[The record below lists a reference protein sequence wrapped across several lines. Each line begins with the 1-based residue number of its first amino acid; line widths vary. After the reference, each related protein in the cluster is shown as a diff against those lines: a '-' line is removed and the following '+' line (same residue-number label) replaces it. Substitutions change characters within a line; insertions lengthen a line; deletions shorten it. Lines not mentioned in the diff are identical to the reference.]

1 MSLVLEA
8 ELTWTGA
15 EFAPNVQVVV
25 DGAGRIEQVG
35 ALGRADAS
43 RLRGLALLPGFVDA
57 HSHAFQRGLRGLGEA
72 FPAGAG
78 SFWSWREAMYALV
91 DSLDGKTL
99 RRLSARAFAEMRD
112 AGITTV
118 GEFHYLHHEREG
130 DFALDQAVVEAAADV
145 GIRLVLLYSYYA
157 TGAPGRALEGGQRR
171 FATPSLDGFWHQ
183 VDRLAGVLAPDTQT
197 LGIAPHSIRAASP
210 TDIRLLYEE
219 ARRRGLP
226 VHLHVE
232 EQRREIE
239 ESLAAY
245 GRTPMAVILDAV
257 QGGPFTAV
265 HCTHSADQDLARFVA
280 GGGIVCLCPLTEG
293 NLGDGIPRLARAHA
307 ARGRLALGTDSNAR
321 LAMLEEMR
329 WLEYGQRLRDEIR
342 GALPDPAGNI
352 APTLLD
358 AATAGGALALGVPA
372 GRIAPGC
379 WADLVAV
386 DLGAPALADVPRERL
401 LEALVFGAGNEVI
414 TGTYVGGRWRERG
427 SGATGIRTRDES
439 SALAGRRGA
448 GK

>member
-1 MSLVLEA
+1 MSRVLEA

-15 EFAPNVQVVV
+15 EFAPHVQVVV
-25 DGAGRIEQVG
+25 DAQGRIGEVG
-35 ALGRADAS
+35 TLGRPDVA
-43 RLRGLALLPGFVDA
+43 RLPRMALLPGFVDA
-57 HSHAFQRGLRGLGEA
+57 HSHAFQRGLRGRGEA

-91 DSLDGKTL
+91 DSLDRDTM

-118 GEFHYLHHEREG
+118 GEFHYLHHERDG
-130 DFALDQAVVEAAADV
+130 DFALDDAVVEAAADA

-157 TGAPGRALEGGQRR
+157 MGAPGRPLEGAQRR
-171 FATPSLDGFWHQ
+171 FATPSPDGFWRQ

-210 TDIRLLYEE
+210 AEIRLLHGE

-245 GRTPMAVILDAV
+245 GRTPMALILDAV
-257 QGGPFTAV
+257 EGQPFTAV
-265 HCTHSADQDLARFVA
+265 HCTHTSDDDMERFLASGGSA
-280 GGGIVCLCPLTEG
+280 CLCPLTEG
-293 NLGDGIPRLARAHA
+293 NLGDGIPRLSRAHA
-307 ARGRLALGTDSNAR
+307 AGGRLAIGTDSNNR

-329 WLEYGQRLRDEIR
+329 WLEYGQRLRDELR
-342 GALPDPAGNI
+342 GALPDPAGNV

-358 AATAGGALALGVPA
+358 AATASGARALGIAA
-372 GRIAPGC
+372 GRIAQGC
-379 WADLVAV
+379 WADFAAL
-386 DLGAPALADVPRERL
+386 DLDAPALAEVPRARL

-414 TGTYVGGRWRERG
+414 AGTFVGGKWRG
-427 SGATGIRTRDES
+427 SGEKQAVSGER
-439 SALAGRRGA
+439 
-448 GK
+448 

>member
-1 MSLVLEA
+1 MSRVLEA

-15 EFAPNVQVVV
+15 EFAPHVQVLV
-25 DGAGRIEQVG
+25 DAQGRIAEVG
-35 ALGRADAS
+35 TLGRPDPI
-43 RLRGLALLPGFVDA
+43 RLARVALLPGFVDA
-57 HSHAFQRGLRGLGEA
+57 HSHAFQRGLRGRGEA

-91 DSLDGKTL
+91 DSLDRDTM

-130 DFALDQAVVEAAADV
+130 DFALDDAVIEAATDA

-157 TGAPGRALEGGQRR
+157 TGAPGRPLEGAQRR
-171 FATPSLDGFWHQ
+171 FATPSPDRFWRQ
-183 VDRLAGVLAPDTQT
+183 VDRLAGLLAPDTQT

-210 TDIRLLYEE
+210 AEIRLLHGE
-219 ARRRGLP
+219 ACRRGLP

-239 ESLAAY
+239 ESLTAY
-245 GRTPMAVILDAV
+245 GRTPMALILDAV
-257 QGGPFTAV
+257 EGQPITAV
-265 HCTHSADQDLARFVA
+265 HCTHTSDDDLQRFLASGGSA
-280 GGGIVCLCPLTEG
+280 CLCPLTEA
-293 NLGDGIPRLARAHA
+293 NLGDGIPRLSRAHA
-307 ARGRLALGTDSNAR
+307 AGGRLAIGTDSNNR

-329 WLEYGQRLRDEIR
+329 WLEYGQRLRDELR
-342 GALPDPAGNI
+342 GALPDPAGNV

-358 AATAGGALALGVPA
+358 AATSGGARALRIAA
-372 GRIAPGC
+372 GRIAQGC
-379 WADLVAV
+379 WADFAAV
-386 DLGAPALADVPRERL
+386 DLDAPALVEVPRTRL

-414 TGTYVGGRWRERG
+414 AGTFVGGRWRGRG
-427 SGATGIRTRDES
+427 SGKG
-439 SALAGRRGA
+439 
-448 GK
+448 